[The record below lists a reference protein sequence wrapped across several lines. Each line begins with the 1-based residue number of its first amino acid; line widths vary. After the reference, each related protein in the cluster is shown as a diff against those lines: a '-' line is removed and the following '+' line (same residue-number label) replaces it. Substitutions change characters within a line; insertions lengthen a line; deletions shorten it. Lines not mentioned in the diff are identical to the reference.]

1 MLEKKNKRYLVLE
14 QEDCENY
21 LSETEQNILW
31 EIQKKVLVS
40 RHINGKSMKEN
51 YLVINR
57 GDKKIQ
63 EIEKLLNELM
73 EITADLQ
80 PEA

>member
-1 MLEKKNKRYLVLE
+1 MVEKKNKRYLVLE

-21 LSETEQNILW
+21 LSKTEQNILW
-31 EIQKKVLVS
+31 EIQKKVFVS

-73 EITADLQ
+73 EVTADLQ
-80 PEA
+80 PDL